1 MSAKETKRQ
10 VSDTF
15 FASLLVAL
23 FGLAV
28 ATTSAA
34 ADSWSISGSAGAES
48 RFFPHDPQFPAQF
61 DGAQSAL
68 LLNPE
73 LRYRSPDRRHLV
85 RFAPNLRIDSRDS
98 ERSLVD
104 VTELVWKFA
113 DGDWETIAGIN
124 KVFWGVTESRHLV
137 DIVNQTDLAE
147 DIDGEEKLGQP
158 MFSVATQRDWGRIDA
173 FVLTGFR
180 ERTFSGPG
188 GRLRA
193 PLPID
198 TDNPEYESGAKEGHV
213 DYALRYT
220 HYFGDWDVGL
230 SGFRGTGRE
239 PRLRANADATAL
251 VPVYDQITQVGLDL
265 QYTREAMLYKFEGIL
280 RDGQG
285 DSFAAAVAGFEYTLY
300 QLRDSPLD
308 LGLLVEYLYD
318 GRDELA
324 PPTIY
329 DNDVFAGARLTLND
343 TQDTAMLAGA
353 VVDIE
358 DGSTLLSVEAERRF
372 GDNWTVELES
382 RWFVNAAP
390 GNLLRSFGRDDYL
403 ALRIRRYF

>member
-1 MSAKETKRQ
+1 MYAKESKPQ
-10 VSDTF
+10 VSDT
-15 FASLLVAL
+15 LLAPFIVVL

-34 ADSWSISGSAGAES
+34 ADGWSLSGSVGAET
-48 RFFPHDPQFPAQF
+48 RFFPHNPQFPAQLS
-61 DGAQSAL
+61 GAQGAL

-85 RFAPNLRIDSRDS
+85 RFAPNIRVDSRDR

-104 VTELVWKFA
+104 VTELVWTYA
-113 DGDWETIAGIN
+113 GDDWETVTGIN

-158 MFSVATQRDWGRIDA
+158 MFSIATQRDWGRIDA

-180 ERTFSGPG
+180 ERTFPGPQ

-193 PLPID
+193 PLSVD
-198 TDNPEYESGAKEGHV
+198 VDNPEYESGAAENHV

-230 SGFRGTGRE
+230 SGFHGTGRE
-239 PRLRANADATAL
+239 PRLSENAAGNAL
-251 VPVYDQITQVGLDL
+251 IPVYDQIAQLGADL
-265 QYTREAMLYKFEGIL
+265 QYTRDAMLYKFEGIV
-280 RDGQG
+280 REGNG
-285 DSFAAAVAGFEYTLY
+285 DTFAAAVAGFEYTLY
-300 QLRDSPLD
+300 QLRESPLD

-318 GRDELA
+318 GRDASA
-324 PPTIY
+324 PLTIY

-343 TQDTAMLAGA
+343 TQDTAVLAGA
-353 VVDIE
+353 VVDV
-358 DGSTLLSVEAERRF
+358 DDRSTLLTIEAERRL
-372 GDNWTVELES
+372 GNDWTVEIES

-390 GNLLRSFGRDDYL
+390 GNLLRSFERDDYL
-403 ALRIRRYF
+403 TLRIRRYF